1 MSMLTLLRHGESEW
15 NRTTRFTGWADVDL
29 SAAGEVEA
37 ARAGRILRRHGFD
50 FDCCFTSVLR
60 RAVRSSE
67 IVLRTMGLEHI
78 PVERSWRLNERHYGG
93 LQGLGFCR
101 AVGRYGLLPVL
112 RVRRQS
118 TYRPPALDPDDAR
131 FPGRDPRYARLSPD
145 DLPRA
150 ESLDDTQARLLPFWH
165 GHIAPELARGRRVLV
180 VSHKNT
186 LRALLTVLGSRDGAR
201 SRIRIPTGVPIV
213 LALDAGLTVVERHV
227 LRDERGAALHGVK
240 WAPDSA

>member
-1 MSMLTLLRHGESEW
+1 MLILLRHGESEW

-29 SAAGEVEA
+29 SAAGEAEA
-37 ARAGRILRRHGFD
+37 ERAGRVLRRHGYR

-93 LQGLGFCR
+93 LQGLGLCR

-112 RVRRQS
+112 RVRRQA
-118 TYRPPALDPDDAR
+118 TYRPPALDPEDAR
-131 FPGRDPRYARLSPD
+131 FPGRDPRYARLPPE

-150 ESLDDTQARLLPFWH
+150 ESLEDTQARLAPFWRER
-165 GHIAPELARGRRVLV
+165 IVPELARGRRVLV

-186 LRALLTVLGSRDGAR
+186 LRALLAELAGPDGPRAR
-201 SRIRIPTGVPIV
+201 LRIATGVPIV
-213 LALDAGLTVVERHV
+213 LALDPALAVLERRV
-227 LRDERGAALHGVK
+227 LRGERVAAS
-240 WAPDSA
+240 D